1 MDKAITMPV
10 CEGLKGQASFAFPLT
25 VNTPVLILPVTNPQK
40 AGQLQKEANFDER
53 TTGEI

>member
-1 MDKAITMPV
+1 MPI
-10 CEGLKGQASFAFPLT
+10 CEGLKGQASFSFPLT